1 MINADSSEVG
11 HTLTYPSFCVS
22 DPAGKPSI
30 GDISAVQSTR
40 IANRTAL
47 HTLLYKEG
55 KCCVPPPAS
64 CGLSPGLVQPC
75 SEAVNA
81 VELQESFSGVVS
93 IRLNSPTRPMLLRV
107 ILDKNGALSGL

>member
-1 MINADSSEVG
+1 MLCS
-11 HTLTYPSFCVS
+11 
-22 DPAGKPSI
+22 
-30 GDISAVQSTR
+30 
-40 IANRTAL
+40 
-47 HTLLYKEG
+47 
-55 KCCVPPPAS
+55 PPAS

-107 ILDKNGALSGL
+107 ILDKNGTLSGL

>member
-1 MINADSSEVG
+1 MTNADSSEVG
-11 HTLTYPSFCVS
+11 HTLTSPSFCVS
-22 DPAGKPSI
+22 DPTGKPSI

-40 IANRTAL
+40 IANHTAL

-55 KCCVPPPAS
+55 KCRVPPPAS
-64 CGLSPGLVQPC
+64 HRLSPGLIQPC

-93 IRLNSPTRPMLLRV
+93 VLLNSPTHPMFLRV